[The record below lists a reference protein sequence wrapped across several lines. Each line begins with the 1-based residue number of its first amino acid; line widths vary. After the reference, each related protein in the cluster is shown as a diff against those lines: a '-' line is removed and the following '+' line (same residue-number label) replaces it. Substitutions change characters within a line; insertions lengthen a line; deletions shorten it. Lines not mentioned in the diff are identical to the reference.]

1 MKDINELKNYRE
13 KYKRY
18 YGINFGK
25 EFAIHHI
32 DGDRS
37 NNDIKNLLLL
47 PADLHSKYHGERLN
61 IETAFNNN
69 LCTKLTYSGIKLFE
83 LQLWYLDKYTE
94 VLKDVSK
101 WVELKFLVDC
111 KTKSYVDIKG
121 ISEYGV

>member
-18 YGINFGK
+18 YGIEFGK

-32 DGDRS
+32 DGDRG

-61 IETAFNNN
+61 IETALNNN

-83 LQLWYLDKYTE
+83 LQLWYIAKYTE

-101 WVELKFLVDC
+101 WVELKFLVDS
-111 KTKSYVDIKG
+111 KIKSYEDIKG
-121 ISEYGV
+121 ISGYGV